1 MYIYM
6 YFFCIDKL
14 LTINNKSDIFT
25 TYTSVTKQIWTELYV
40 VVLNHDFLIIQVC
53 TFLCIYLY

>member
-1 MYIYM
+1 M